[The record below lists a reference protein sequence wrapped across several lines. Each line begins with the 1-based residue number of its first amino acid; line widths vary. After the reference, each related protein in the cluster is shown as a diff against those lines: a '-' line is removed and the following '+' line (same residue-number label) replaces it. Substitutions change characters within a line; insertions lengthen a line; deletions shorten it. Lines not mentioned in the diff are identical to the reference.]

1 MRDTAARDL
10 LDLSGVATLTTL
22 MATGAPQST
31 IMWYRRVDD
40 VLRMIA
46 PASAVKARN
55 IERDSRVSVVVTHPE
70 NPYHYLEVRGN
81 ALVVR
86 DDSGARE
93 ELRHIARRYI
103 GERAD
108 AYAGRLSSAER
119 VIIEIPLQRV
129 RMHVGQ
135 RPD

>member
-1 MRDTAARDL
+1 MLDAAARDL
-10 LDLSGVATLTTL
+10 LDLAGVATLTTL
-22 MATGAPQST
+22 MATGAPQAT
-31 IMWYRRVDD
+31 IVWYRRVDT

-93 ELRHIARRYI
+93 ELRHIALRYI

-108 AYAGRLSSAER
+108 AYADGLSSAER
-119 VIIEIPLQRV
+119 VIVEIPLQRV
-129 RMHVGQ
+129 RLHIGQ